1 MSSKFDK
8 IDSNILQLMQADASL
23 SNLQIAEKV
32 GLTPPP
38 CWRRIKRLEDAGII
52 DKKVTILNARELGL
66 NVTIFA
72 TVKLSAHARKSGN
85 EFRQR
90 ISSYPEVMECYVLLG
105 AVDVLLR
112 IVTVSVDAYES
123 FFNEHL
129 SQLPG
134 VQEVNSSVVMTKIK
148 QTTELPLHLI

>member
-8 IDSNILQLMQADASL
+8 IDRHILQLMQADASL

-72 TVKLSAHARKSGN
+72 TVKLSAHARKSVN

-90 ISSYPEVMECYVLLG
+90 ISYPEVMECYVLLG

>member
-1 MSSKFDK
+1 MRSQAQFVTSSKLVVQVDYATGICNVIRGIKNAFIFQLFSK
-8 IDSNILQLMQADASL
+8 IISRQLIICSARDNGSLDLGQAAIVD
-23 SNLQIAEKV
+23 
-32 GLTPPP
+32 
-38 CWRRIKRLEDAGII
+38 
-52 DKKVTILNARELGL
+52 
-66 NVTIFA
+66 
-72 TVKLSAHARKSGN
+72 

-90 ISSYPEVMECYVLLG
+90 ISNYPEVMECYVLLG